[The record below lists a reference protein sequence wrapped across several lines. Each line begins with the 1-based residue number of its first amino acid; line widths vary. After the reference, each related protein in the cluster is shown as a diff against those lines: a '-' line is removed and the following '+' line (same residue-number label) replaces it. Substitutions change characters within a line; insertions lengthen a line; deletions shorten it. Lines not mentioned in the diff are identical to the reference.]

1 MGAAPVNHATPQL
14 PSPANGKP
22 CNLITPTPPV
32 RPFFDRPGCGIPT
45 LVFALLILGCSA
57 ADLVQRQQATPPATA
72 TLATLLP
79 TFTPSPV
86 PAQTLL
92 IVTPPSEDRPGVI
105 IIPPGMDP
113 NSVLPLLPTNTPA
126 PPPTQAPVMDTATPQ
141 PGVPTVPPGAESSPA
156 FETTALPPREPA
168 ATPTLVPLIPT
179 STPTVAATPTP
190 FVAVAAGLVALRT
203 GPAIDYPLLAQL
215 GPGIPVAIIG
225 RNEDASWLE
234 ICCISGNTV
243 WVVAAHVFVNNDI
256 SGVPVSFAAPPP
268 VPTATPLPTETPT
281 PTVTPTPTRMPF
293 ERAIGPQFFPTSNEY
308 ITIWAK
314 LYIGVS
320 PYEQPAQGYYL
331 TVLYEGF
338 ERPNALGPNASR
350 HHFEFSAPPGSGNRV
365 QYNYKYEFHPLDP
378 ATLNSNAGAPW
389 TRLQLI
395 GTGTWI
401 VYVSDGAGNRL
412 SEEVTFTTAPS
423 NPNREIYL
431 GWVRVN

>member
-1 MGAAPVNHATPQL
+1 MGAAPVKHATPRV
-14 PSPANGKP
+14 PSGRD
-22 CNLITPTPPV
+22 LITPTPRLRRWGV
-32 RPFFDRPGCGIPT
+32 PT

-57 ADLVQRQQATPPATA
+57 ADLVQREQAAPPATA

-86 PAQTLL
+86 PAQTLV

-126 PPPTQAPVMDTATPQ
+126 PPPTPAPVMDTATPQ
-141 PGVPTVPPGAESSPA
+141 PGAPTVPPGAEASPA
-156 FETTALPPREPA
+156 FETTALPPGEPA
-168 ATPTLVPLIPT
+168 ATPRVPSGRVPLIPT
-179 STPTVAATPTP
+179 ATPTP

-243 WVVAAHVFVNNDI
+243 WVVAAHVVVNNDV

-331 TVLYEGF
+331 TVLFEGF

-350 HHFEFSAPPGSGNRV
+350 NVFEFSAPPGSGNRV
-365 QYNYKYEFHPLDP
+365 QYNYKYEFRPPDP